1 MARCWAAKQLY
12 YLKDYMRLSR
22 DILRLTL
29 AVTITCGATAVH
41 AQDRAPTFVAKET
54 GIYRV
59 DAKGQRSL
67 ILKPKSDEVFAA
79 TTFTVS
85 PNHAWA
91 LIDHLPLN
99 PGAGRVEEVRVL
111 ISLKD
116 GTRIE
121 QDAFKRKYGEW
132 LGELADWAPDAPATI
147 ELENGKKIRL
157 R

>member
-1 MARCWAAKQLY
+1 MRAAKQLY
-12 YLKDYMRLSR
+12 YLKDYMRVSH
-22 DILRLTL
+22 DFLRLTL
-29 AVTITCGATAVH
+29 ALTITCGASVVH
-41 AQDRAPTFVAKET
+41 AQDNTPTYIAKET
-54 GIYRV
+54 GVYRV
-59 DAKGQRSL
+59 DTKGQRSL

-79 TTFTVS
+79 TTFTIS

-91 LIDHLPLN
+91 LIDHLPRN

-111 ISLKD
+111 ISLQG

-132 LGELADWAPDAPATI
+132 LDELADWAPDAPATI

>member
-1 MARCWAAKQLY
+1 
-12 YLKDYMRLSR
+12 MRLSHYF
-22 DILRLTL
+22 LRLTL
-29 AVTITCGATAVH
+29 AVTITCGTAAVH
-41 AQDRAPTFVAKET
+41 AQDKAPTFIAKET

-59 DAKGQRSL
+59 DAKGQRTL
-67 ILKPKSDEVFAA
+67 ILKAKSSEVFAA
-79 TTFTVS
+79 TSLTIS

-91 LIDHLPLN
+91 LIDYLPRN

-111 ISLKD
+111 ISLKG

-132 LGELADWAPDAPATI
+132 MDELADWAPDAPATI
-147 ELENGKKIRL
+147 ELDNGKKIRL

>member
-1 MARCWAAKQLY
+1 MH
-12 YLKDYMRLSR
+12 LSR
-22 DILRLTL
+22 DFLRLTL
-29 AVTITCGATAVH
+29 AVTITCGTAAVL
-41 AQDRAPTFVAKET
+41 AQDKTPTFIAKET

-67 ILKPKSDEVFAA
+67 ILKPKSDEIFAD
-79 TTFTVS
+79 TTFRIS

-91 LIDHLPLN
+91 LIDHLPRN
-99 PGAGRVEEVRVL
+99 AGTGRVEEVRVL
-111 ISLKD
+111 ISLQD

-132 LGELADWAPDAPATI
+132 LGELADWALDAPATI
-147 ELENGKKIRL
+147 VLEDGKEIRL